1 MSVLGILDMFDKLDD
16 IVYEPVKMICNWAQ
30 EPLRALESKRKKDE
44 ARNEMEL
51 EVEKQERLARL
62 QADQRMWN
70 AEVDAFIADSE
81 IDRNKRIFEAMTE
94 YRRLMEEDIKDIA
107 YQISCMEIDLV
118 KQVYDLVEV
127 KLASLEKMRAK
138 AVENRNAELTQ
149 IKQLHDDGIID
160 DETRRDMTKDAV
172 TFTLDFS
179 KQCQLFIEQL
189 KVDTERICIANSE
202 RTKVASE
209 TIEGIFRNWGKVIAV
224 GDATPVPLPG
234 ASSATKK
241 IEG

>member
-1 MSVLGILDMFDKLDD
+1 VSVLGILDMFDKLDD

-30 EPLRALESKRKKDE
+30 EPLRAFDAKRKQNE

-62 QADQRMWN
+62 QVDQIKWN
-70 AEVDAFIADSE
+70 AEVEAFIADSE

-94 YRRLMEEDIKDIA
+94 YRRMMEEDIKDIA

-118 KQVYDLVEV
+118 KQVYDLVDVEM
-127 KLASLEKMRAK
+127 ASLEKKRAR

-172 TFTLDFS
+172 NFTLDFS
-179 KQCQLFIEQL
+179 KHCQSFIEQL
-189 KVDTERICIANSE
+189 KVDTKRICIENSE
-202 RTKVASE
+202 RTKAASA
-209 TIEGIFRNWGKVIAV
+209 TIEGIIRNWGKVIAI
-224 GDATPVPLPG
+224 GDATPVSLPG
-234 ASSATKK
+234 ASNDTKK